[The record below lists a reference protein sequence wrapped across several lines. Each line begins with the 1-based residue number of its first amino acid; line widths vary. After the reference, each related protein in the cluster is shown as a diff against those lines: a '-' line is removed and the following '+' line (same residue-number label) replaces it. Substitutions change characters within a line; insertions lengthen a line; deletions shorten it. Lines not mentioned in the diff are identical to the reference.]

1 MRVLP
6 LAPAAWR
13 FRDATRGSPWRA
25 ALVPGCVHQDLRR
38 HGLIPDPFWDTN
50 ETGLQWIEERDWEYR
65 TSFIAPKSLLAEEV
79 VELVADGLDTVATLR
94 LNGREVGRTENMF
107 LGRRWEVK
115 TLLRPGANDLVI
127 RFGSVMEYIRTHRAG
142 HNPRDI
148 NDPVGRCTVIRKQQC
163 QFGWDWG
170 PRFVTA
176 GIWRDL
182 RLEGWTG
189 NRLDSV
195 RVTQDHRADGSV
207 VLHFAPE
214 LAHPDAGAT
223 VRARGATLQSDNV
236 GPDLVSGP
244 RSDPKMVRGTVSFDG
259 KVIATIENRQSKIV
273 NPLLWW
279 PHGQGAQPLYR
290 IDVEVARPDGALL
303 GRWTRRIGLRSIAL
317 DRHADAWGETF
328 QFVVNGRPVFAKGA
342 NWIPAHSFVAGL
354 TRADYER
361 DLRSAVE
368 AHMNMVRVWGGGI
381 YESEDFYDLCDELG
395 LLVWQDF
402 MFACTLYPADDA
414 FVASSRAEAEYQV
427 RRLRHRACLALWCG
441 NNEVFGCNAETLA
454 ADRKRLADYGKL
466 FHRALP
472 AAVAAVDGV
481 TPYWPS
487 SPWRGDLDAGFP
499 AGERRGDTH
508 YWDVWHARKPAKE
521 YENYAFR
528 FVSEFGMQSFASPE
542 TQAGFCPPADAN
554 VFGPTMTNHQKNRF
568 GNQIILDYVSRQYR
582 FPKDQD
588 ALIFLSQLN
597 QAECM
602 RVGVEHYRRSM
613 PRCMG
618 ALYWQLNDCWP
629 VASWSSLEFTGQW
642 KALHYLAR
650 RFFAPAVVSAHV
662 PGEEQTITN
671 NYRRTSVREV
681 HLYTACDAPPAV
693 RGVLRWRLCHFD
705 GRVFVRGRKPVV
717 LRPGESVRQETLD
730 LAKPMARHGRDNLYL
745 RISLEIAGGRISE
758 DTVFLA
764 PPRFLALPRAKTAVA
779 IKMLPPMPVSRNCRS
794 LLAGDPPPEFACKQA
809 PTSITRE
816 TRDTRGGPRPARTGS
831 STNVLLTFTSPVFQH
846 RCAFALP
853 GLAHRCSDN
862 YFELYPGEK
871 KTVEVEFVRPVTA
884 ARIKK
889 ALTFRSLVDTY

>member
-13 FRDATRGSPWRA
+13 FRDATSGSPWRA
-25 ALVPGCVHQDLRR
+25 AVV
-38 HGLIPDPFWDTN
+38 PDPFWGTN
-50 ETGLQWIEERDWEYR
+50 ETALQWIEERDWEYR
-65 TSFIAPKSLLAEEV
+65 TSFITPKSLLTEEV

-107 LGRRWEVK
+107 LGCRWQVK
-115 TLLRPGANDLVI
+115 SLLRPGKNELRI
-127 RFGSVMEYIRTHRAG
+127 RFGSALDYLRTHRTG

-207 VLHFAPE
+207 ALQFSPE
-214 LAHPDAGAT
+214 LARPGPGAT
-223 VRARGATLQSDNV
+223 
-236 GPDLVSGP
+236 
-244 RSDPKMVRGTVSFDG
+244 VRGTVSFDG
-259 KVIATIENRQSKIV
+259 KVITTIENRQSKIE
-273 NPLLWW
+273 NPQLWW

-290 IDVEVARPDGALL
+290 IDIEVARPDGALI
-303 GRWTRRIGLRSIAL
+303 GRWIRRIGLRSIAL
-317 DRHADAWGETF
+317 DRHADAWGESF

-414 FVASSRAEAEYQV
+414 FVDSSRAEAEFQV

-441 NNEVFGCNAETLA
+441 NNEVFGCNAETLV

-481 TPYWPS
+481 TSYWPS
-487 SPWRGDLDAGFP
+487 SPWRGDVDAGFP

-542 TQAGFCPPADAN
+542 TQAGFCPPTDAN

-582 FPKDQD
+582 YPKDQN
-588 ALIFLSQLN
+588 ALIYLSQLN

-642 KALHYLAR
+642 KALH
-650 RFFAPAVVSAHV
+650 H
-662 PGEEQTITN
+662 
-671 NYRRTSVREV
+671 
-681 HLYTACDAPPAV
+681 
-693 RGVLRWRLCHFD
+693 
-705 GRVFVRGRKPVV
+705 
-717 LRPGESVRQETLD
+717 
-730 LAKPMARHGRDNLYL
+730 
-745 RISLEIAGGRISE
+745 
-758 DTVFLA
+758 
-764 PPRFLALPRAKTAVA
+764 
-779 IKMLPPMPVSRNCRS
+779 
-794 LLAGDPPPEFACKQA
+794 
-809 PTSITRE
+809 
-816 TRDTRGGPRPARTGS
+816 
-831 STNVLLTFTSPVFQH
+831 
-846 RCAFALP
+846 
-853 GLAHRCSDN
+853 
-862 YFELYPGEK
+862 
-871 KTVEVEFVRPVTA
+871 
-884 ARIKK
+884 
-889 ALTFRSLVDTY
+889 